1 MGSNKNERIKN
12 HVPLELDKS
21 SSTSLKN
28 AKKCEKAGATSYKK
42 VSVIFSEKKL
52 TIDYIEVRLFKKCD
66 NGGRSYGGGFGQF
79 CKTK

>member
-1 MGSNKNERIKN
+1 MYHQIQTCFCIQN
-12 HVPLELDKS
+12 